1 LTNSSDKLDWDA
13 ILPRKRRKYPPRRSS
28 EARKEQ
34 ILAAAILLFGRDGY
48 HRTTMQDVAAEAD
61 VSVGLIYQY
70 FKDKEDLL
78 FAAIGDIFDVY
89 DREIPLAIAA
99 HRDVLAQFRAAIHAY
114 CRIVD
119 EHRGA
124 ALLGYR
130 ESRSLPRAKIKATMR
145 RELRSTSLITDC
157 IRRCIAAKAFRPVNA
172 DVLTYQIVVFA
183 HSWALNSWRLPRL
196 TRERYVED
204 GLKIILEPVQA
215 KLPKA

>member
-1 LTNSSDKLDWDA
+1 M
-13 ILPRKRRKYPPRRSS
+13 PRKRRKYPPRRSS

-34 ILAAAILLFGRDGY
+34 ILAAAIRLFGEEGY
-48 HRTTMQDVAAEAD
+48 HRTTVQDVAREAD

-78 FAAIGDIFDVY
+78 FAAIGDMFDVY
-89 DREIPLAIAA
+89 NREIPLAIAA
-99 HRDVLAQFRAAIHAY
+99 HKDALSQFRAAIHTY
-114 CRIVD
+114 CRIID

-130 ESRSLPRAKIKATMR
+130 ESRSLPRDKIKATMR
-145 RELRSTSLITDC
+145 KELQSTALIADC
-157 IRRCIAAKAFRPVNA
+157 IRRCIAAKVFRAVNV

-183 HSWALNSWRLPRL
+183 HSWALNAWRLPRL

-204 GLKIILEPVQA
+204 GLKIILDPVLA
-215 KLPKA
+215 KTVKA

>member
-1 LTNSSDKLDWDA
+1 M
-13 ILPRKRRKYPPRRSS
+13 PRKRRKYPPRRSS

-48 HRTTMQDVAAEAD
+48 HRTTVQDVAHEAD

-70 FKDKEDLL
+70 FHDKEDLL

-89 DREIPLAIAA
+89 NRESPLAVAEHSGA
-99 HRDVLAQFRAAIHAY
+99 LEQFKAAIHTY

-130 ESRSLPRAKIKATMR
+130 ESRSLPREKIRATMR
-145 RELRSTSLITDC
+145 KELQSTSLIADC
-157 IRRCIAAKAFRPVNA
+157 IRRCIETNVFNAVNV

-183 HSWALNSWRLPRL
+183 HSWALNAWRLPRL
-196 TRERYVED
+196 KRDQYVED
-204 GLKIILEPVQA
+204 GLKIILEPVRGKPA
-215 KLPKA
+215 RR

>member
-1 LTNSSDKLDWDA
+1 MANSLDKLDWEA
-13 ILPRKRRKYPPRRSS
+13 VLPRKRRKYPPRRSS

-48 HRTTMQDVAAEAD
+48 HRTTVQDVAREAD

-78 FAAIGDIFDVY
+78 FAAIGNIFDVY
-89 DREIPLAIAA
+89 NREIPLVVAA
-99 HRDVLAQFRAAIHAY
+99 HRDALSQFKAAIHAY

-130 ESRSLPRAKIKATMR
+130 ESRSLPREKIKATMR
-145 RELRSTSLITDC
+145 KELQSTSLIADC
-157 IRRCIAAKAFRPVNA
+157 VRRCIAAKAFRPVNV

-183 HSWALNSWRLPRL
+183 HSWALNAWRLPRL
-196 TRERYVED
+196 TREQYVED
-204 GLKIILEPVQA
+204 GLRIILEPVLA
-215 KLPKA
+215 RPARV

>member
-1 LTNSSDKLDWDA
+1 MANSLDKLDWNA
-13 ILPRKRRKYPPRRSS
+13 IMPRKRRKYPLRRSS

-34 ILAAAILLFGRDGY
+34 ILAAAIRLFGEEGY
-48 HRTTMQDVAAEAD
+48 HRTTVQDVAREAD

-78 FAAIGDIFDVY
+78 FAAIGNIFDVY
-89 DREIPLAIAA
+89 NREIPLVVAA
-99 HRDVLAQFRAAIHAY
+99 HRDALSQFKAAIHAY

-130 ESRSLPRAKIKATMR
+130 ESRSLPREKIKATMR
-145 RELRSTSLITDC
+145 KELQSTSLIADC
-157 IRRCIAAKAFRPVNA
+157 VRRCIAARAFRSVNV

-183 HSWALNSWRLPRL
+183 HSWALNAWRLPRL
-196 TRERYVED
+196 TREQYVED
-204 GLKIILEPVQA
+204 GLKIILEPVLA
-215 KLPKA
+215 KPAKA